1 MTAKPFPHASWILK
15 TDPEG
20 RAWTQ
25 RWLVLDIKSY
35 TLTYFDDDNIRKNPK
50 VKGRRV
56 ALSRGVRLSSVVP
69 CAGRHQLAR
78 RDCGHRQQQPCAA
91 EHSSVFSCHPWP
103 HLPVLRRQRRELS
116 LVVSMLAGCVVVRMN
131 SQAACSRVNNLS
143 ATLRQCKED
152 ANKHMLSSDMKRP
165 YAGFLRKSDPRG
177 KHWKKRWVVLDPI
190 KKMVSYFT
198 KEDKKTKK
206 GEFSMRGATYVAGT
220 GQRYHQ
226 LCLRGNGA
234 HY

>member
-1 MTAKPFPHASWILK
+1 
-15 TDPEG
+15 
-20 RAWTQ
+20 
-25 RWLVLDIKSY
+25 
-35 TLTYFDDDNIRKNPK
+35 
-50 VKGRRV
+50 
-56 ALSRGVRLSSVVP
+56 
-69 CAGRHQLAR
+69 
-78 RDCGHRQQQPCAA
+78 
-91 EHSSVFSCHPWP
+91 
-103 HLPVLRRQRRELS
+103 
-116 LVVSMLAGCVVVRMN
+116 MN

-152 ANKHMLSSDMKRP
+152 ANKRMLSSDMKRP